1 MGSSDASARYQENF
15 NDAVTVASSNQN
27 QMLQRVGASVT
38 MVYDGGSTLNA
49 KALPPKEYGGKK
61 IGQENV
67 SGASLESGKAQRIRL
82 NMI

>member
-27 QMLQRVGASVT
+27 QMLHRVGASVT
-38 MVYDGGSTLNA
+38 MVYDGGSASNA
-49 KALPPKEYGGKK
+49 KALPSKDCSGKK
-61 IGQENV
+61 IGQENG
-67 SGASLESGKAQRIRL
+67 SGASLESGKAQRVRL